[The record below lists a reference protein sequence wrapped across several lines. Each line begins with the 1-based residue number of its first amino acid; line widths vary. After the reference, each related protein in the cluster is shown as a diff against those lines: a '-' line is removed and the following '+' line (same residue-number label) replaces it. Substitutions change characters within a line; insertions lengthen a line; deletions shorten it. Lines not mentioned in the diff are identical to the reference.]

1 MKFEK
6 ITKSNVKHLRFLHS
20 KKYRQKYNQFI
31 VEGYKSVREFINS
44 AYKCVALFGKEDA
57 LAEFYSHDFEKYI
70 CNTKELQQISTLK
83 NPQDIVGV
91 FEIPVLKPIDY
102 RQDFIVALDDMRDP
116 GNLGTVIRTADW
128 FGLNQILCSETCVDA
143 FNPKVVQASM
153 GSLSRINVVYTN
165 LVNELKAIQSHTL
178 VFADMEGKAYQNFNW
193 NKNILVIGN
202 EANGISADLKKMKHE
217 LIAIPQKGKAES
229 LNVAVSA
236 AIIMSRVLG

>member
-6 ITKSNVKHLRFLHS
+6 ITKSNVKHLRLLHS
-20 KKYRQKYNQFI
+20 KYRQKYNQFI

-44 AYKCVALFGKEDA
+44 AYKCVALYGKEDA
-57 LAEFYSHDFEKYI
+57 LAEFYNHNFEKYI

-91 FEIPVLKPIDY
+91 FEIPALKPIDY
-102 RQDFIVALDDMRDP
+102 KQDFIIALDDMRDP

-153 GSLSRINVVYTN
+153 GSLSRINVVYTD
-165 LVNELKAIQSHTL
+165 LLNELKTAKLHTL

-193 NKNILVIGN
+193 DKNIVVIGN
-202 EANGISADLKKMKHE
+202 EANGISTDLKKMKHE

-229 LNVAVSA
+229 LNAAVSA